1 MRTAVKLALL
11 SCVAIFIVAGCDD
24 ESTSGSSPYVADRA
38 KESSGSSS
46 GGWKFW
52 ESENTKLKREIE
64 SLRAERDKALAD
76 KATAI
81 MERDK
86 AISERDEALKG
97 HKKSKLWLGLLLGVI
112 AGVFVGIAGWMGFAF
127 LRKPKVLTTA
137 EEKESCPRCGMKR
150 TPGETVC
157 RECGTHF

>member
-11 SCVAIFIVAGCDD
+11 SCVGILMVVGCDD
-24 ESTSGSSPYVADRA
+24 ESTSGSSPYVADR
-38 KESSGSSS
+38 KNEPSGSSS

-52 ESENTKLKREIE
+52 ESEKEKLKRENE
-64 SLRAERDKALAD
+64 HLRAERDKALSE
-76 KATAI
+76 KAAV
-81 MERDK
+81 EGQRDK

-97 HKKSKLWLGLLLGVI
+97 HKKSKLWLGLILGVI
-112 AGVFVGIAGWMGFAF
+112 ACVIVGIVGWMGTAF
-127 LRKPKVLTTA
+127 LRKPKILTST
-137 EEKESCPRCGMKR
+137 EEKECCPRCGMKR